1 MMAINSHTLAHPAG
15 NFSTITLEFRQSP
28 HLRSKFNFMELNPEG
43 TSEGQ
48 LLRKMILMPAH
59 LAVQAHAKI
68 IVVIVYR

>member
-1 MMAINSHTLAHPAG
+1 
-15 NFSTITLEFRQSP
+15 
-28 HLRSKFNFMELNPEG
+28 MELNPEG